1 MKKSLYITL
10 AAFGV
15 LGLGYLVYRKI
26 SDMNKEIIDEG
37 TFTIKVDETA
47 STEGFDYLDIDYYD
61 LLAFLEE
68 YESYGEEPSWT
79 SPYDE
84 YNSPY
89 NEYMV

>member
-15 LGLGYLVYRKI
+15 LGLGYLIYKKI

-47 STEGFDYLDIDYYD
+47 STDGGYYSDMDYND

-68 YESYGEEPSWT
+68 YQSYGEEPNWT

-84 YNSPY
+84 Y
-89 NEYMV
+89 MV